1 MYKSKYKQAVCILFS
16 VLLVLTPFANVQA
29 EGFDYDE
36 NFVNSYYEQE
46 PSAIGNGGA
55 VATEH
60 PLASEAAIEIM
71 EKGGNA
77 IDAAIAAAAVQ
88 NLTRPFSGGIGG
100 GGMMNIYFAEDEENV
115 TLTHRSMS
123 PASFDIESFEDE
135 NGDIYPSDVR
145 INGGRSV
152 GVPGTVLAW
161 EEALDNYGT
170 MTLAEV
176 LQPAITS
183 AKEGFVID
191 DNFVREVTE
200 NADRFRLFES
210 TSEIFLTENGE
221 IPEAGSILK
230 NPDLAYAFEL
240 IAEHGSEVFYNGEI
254 GEAIIGAV
262 NNPPTVDNPGA
273 EVLAG
278 EMTMADFAA
287 YEVVTGEPITTT
299 YRGYDFYGMPP
310 VSSGGLLIGEI
321 LNILEAYDLSSMSDT
336 EFYHHFI
343 EASRLGFADRGAYH
357 ADPEHIDV
365 PVNGLISKQFAADRR
380 QHINDTA
387 AVGKIAPGD
396 AWKYE
401 EDPNRDPDPLPEL
414 EANFS
419 YDFAG
424 DQGDAWDSDTF
435 FVDTSYDTTFEL
447 DGEGFANLHIGDRR
461 NSAGRATAQME
472 WSENQELL
480 VPFRIN
486 DPGPNRYMRFWLRAD
501 GFNLSS
507 SPHNG
512 YGVEIRS
519 GYNDIRLINR
529 ADGEGGA
536 FAQFDHDL
544 TDELQWLRFKVVDN
558 QLSVKVWKDGTEEP
572 ENWNLVVE
580 DDSVTDPG
588 RLLISTIEFE
598 DTNGGGSF
606 SIGPLQVEETDERS
620 PDLEP
625 GFEYDFSGAE
635 GDGWDNGKFS
645 TETEDG
651 AVVDLDGEGF
661 GRVELADQ
669 DRSSARMS
677 ALMKPAENQEL
688 LVPFSMDPGNSRDLR
703 FWLRSDNFTNLQ
715 SPSNGYGVDIRSA
728 WNSIRLVKTV
738 DGSLQEIGRFNHT
751 VTDELQWLRF
761 KVVDEQLSVKVW
773 KGGEDEPDDWNLIAA
788 DDSVS
793 SPGKLLISAREYRD
807 GEGAGGFK
815 IGSISVEETDEQTY
829 TEQGFSHQFTGDAG
843 DPWDESK
850 FTLYTRNSI
859 MDQSGDGYGRIE
871 IPENTSYGTAVANMS
886 AAENTEMLVPYQ
898 FTDMDEGS
906 NPHLRFWLRADYPSP
921 TVSPYNGY
929 GVDIRPSE
937 DRIRLVKAVNGDNT
951 WYHDIAYEF
960 TDEEQMLRFKV
971 ENNQIYV
978 KVWNGNDE
986 EPSEWSFV
994 TEDDSVSTSGSLM
1007 IGAYEFGTD
1016 GAGIHI
1022 GDIQVED
1029 LEASTVDSMQ
1039 TESQENEQ
1047 DETEENSD
1055 EEKKNSETINLT
1067 VADSYGNV
1075 VAYTNTIVSIGGNGM
1090 VVPGYGFLLN
1100 DVLANR
1106 TRSFAAEGEPN
1117 SAAPHMK
1124 PLSTMAPTIIMQDGE
1139 PVFAGGA
1146 PGSLTIISTV
1156 TQIILAYLDRGVE
1169 LPDAVEMARLSQQN
1183 KISGR
1188 TIIEK
1193 QFTETEEYEEL
1204 KALGHKFEVSDLTQ
1218 GIGSFNGIGFMPD
1231 GNKQPVAE
1239 AVRRGGGS
1247 AMAYDINLEQMNN
1260 LLEHY
1265 IETAE
1270 VNDPLKSQLTTSLN
1284 QVEHHDDKG
1293 QMEQSIKKMEDFLKK
1308 INNNELE
1315 NHISQDAK
1323 NALISHA
1330 ETLIGQ
1336 WK

>member
-1 MYKSKYKQAVCILFS
+1 MYKNKYKQIVSILFS
-16 VLLVLTPFANVQA
+16 VLLFFAPLASVQA
-29 EGFDYDE
+29 TGFDYEAD
-36 NFVNSYYEQE
+36 FVNPYYDQE

-60 PLASEAAIEIM
+60 PLASQAAIEMM

-77 IDAAIAAAAVQ
+77 IDAAVAAAAVQ

-100 GGMMNIYFAEDEENV
+100 GGMMNIFLAEEEENV

-123 PASFDIESFEDE
+123 PASFNIESFEDE

-170 MTLAEV
+170 MTLKEV
-176 LQPAITS
+176 LQPAIKL

-200 NADRFRLFES
+200 NAERFRLFES
-210 TSEIFLTENGE
+210 TSETFLTENGE
-221 IPEAGSILK
+221 IPEAGSVLK

-254 GEAIIGAV
+254 GEAIIEAV
-262 NNPPTVDNPGA
+262 NHPPTIDNPGS

-278 EMTMADFAA
+278 EMTMEDLAA
-287 YEVVTGEPITTT
+287 YKVVTGEPITTT

-321 LNILEAYDLSSMSDT
+321 LNILEGYDLSNMSDT
-336 EFYHHFI
+336 EFYHYFM
-343 EASRLGFADRGAYH
+343 EASRLGFADRSAYH

-380 QHINDTA
+380 QQINDTA
-387 AVGKIAPGD
+387 AIGKIAPGD

-401 EDPNRDPDPLPEL
+401 EDPNRTPDPLPEL
-414 EANFS
+414 EANFF

-424 DQGDAWDSDTF
+424 NQGDAWDQDKF
-435 FVDTSYDTTFEL
+435 FVDTSYDTIFEL
-447 DGEGFANLHIGDRR
+447 DGEGFANFNIGDRR

-486 DPGPNRYMRFWLRAD
+486 DLGPNRYMRFWLRAD

-529 ADGEGGA
+529 ADGEGGV
-536 FAQFDHDL
+536 FAQFDHEL

-558 QLSVKVWKDGTEEP
+558 QLSVKVWKDGNEEP
-572 ENWNLVVE
+572 EYWNLVVE
-580 DDSVTDPG
+580 DDAVTDPG

-606 SIGPLQVEETDERS
+606 SIGPIQVEETDERS
-620 PDLEP
+620 PELEP
-625 GFEYDFSGAE
+625 GFEYDFSGGE
-635 GDGWDNGKFS
+635 GDGWDNRKFS
-645 TETEDG
+645 TETQDG
-651 AVVDLDGEGF
+651 GIVDLDGEGF

-677 ALMKPAENQEL
+677 ALMQPAGNQEL

-738 DGSLQEIGRFNHT
+738 NGSLQEIGRFDHT
-751 VTDELQWLRF
+751 ITDELQWLRF

-773 KGGEDEPDDWNLIAA
+773 KDGENEPDEWNLITA

-793 SPGKLLISAREYRD
+793 SPGRLLISAREYRT

-815 IGSISVEETDEQTY
+815 IGSIVVEEIEEPTY
-829 TEQGFSHQFTGDAG
+829 TEEGFSHQFTGDAG
-843 DPWDESK
+843 APWDSSK
-850 FTLYTRNSI
+850 FTLYTRNST

-871 IPENTSYGTAVANMS
+871 LQENTSYGTAVATMR
-886 AAENTEMLVPYQ
+886 AAENAELLVPYQ
-898 FTDMDEGS
+898 FTDMEAGS
-906 NPHLRFWLRADYPSP
+906 NTHLRFWLRADYPSP

-937 DRIRLVKAVNGDNT
+937 DRIRLVKAVNGSNT
-951 WYHDIAYEF
+951 WFHNIAYEF
-960 TDEEQMLRFKV
+960 TEEEQMLRLKV
-971 ENNQIYV
+971 VNNQIYV
-978 KVWNGNDE
+978 KVWNGKDE

-994 TEDDSVSTSGSLM
+994 TEDNSVSTSGSLM
-1007 IGAYEFGTD
+1007 IGAYEFGSV
-1016 GAGIHI
+1016 GSSIHV
-1022 GDIQVED
+1022 GDIRVED
-1029 LEASTVDSMQ
+1029 LDASYVDSEQ
-1039 TESQENEQ
+1039 IESQENEQ
-1047 DETEENSD
+1047 DETEESD
-1055 EEKKNSETINLT
+1055 EEKSNGETINLT

-1075 VAYTNTIVSIGGNGM
+1075 VAYTNTIVSIGGSGM

-1124 PLSTMAPTIIMQDGE
+1124 PLSTMAPTIIMKDGE

-1156 TQIILAYLDRGVE
+1156 TQIILAYLDRGIE
-1169 LPDAVEMARLSQQN
+1169 LPEAVEMARLSQQN
-1183 KISGR
+1183 QISGR

-1193 QFTETEEYEEL
+1193 QFAETEEYGAL
-1204 KALGHKFEVSDLTQ
+1204 KALGHKFEISDLTQ

-1247 AMAYDINLEQMNN
+1247 AMAYDITLEQMNN
-1260 LLEHY
+1260 LIEHY
-1265 IETAE
+1265 IAVGE
-1270 VNDPLKSQLTTSLN
+1270 VNDPLKSQLTTTLS
-1284 QVEHHDDKG
+1284 QAKHHYDNGEMK
-1293 QMEQSIKKMEDFLKK
+1293 QAIKKMEDFLKK
-1308 INNNELE
+1308 INNKELE
-1315 NHISQDAK
+1315 VHISQSAK
-1323 NALISHA
+1323 KALISHA
-1330 ETLIGQ
+1330 DSLIRQ